1 MFVMSVYALGTAT
14 VAVTSF
20 HREQIM
26 AARILNYVY
35 VGMELGV
42 VPTFQSEI
50 GISPPQQAGT
60 SIANNNSA
68 RASSW
73 FHGRILPTQ
82 PRGRRSRHQQHLLR
96 NKLTPRQPRLAN
108 PSRHVLYRA

>member
-1 MFVMSVYALGTAT
+1 MSGLDPFPRNEYADLVVGVIAGSFISARWGRRWCMFVMSVYALGTAT
-14 VAVTSF
+14 ISVTSF

-50 GISPPQQAGT
+50 GT
-60 SIANNNSA
+60 
-68 RASSW
+68 
-73 FHGRILPTQ
+73 
-82 PRGRRSRHQQHLLR
+82 
-96 NKLTPRQPRLAN
+96 
-108 PSRHVLYRA
+108 